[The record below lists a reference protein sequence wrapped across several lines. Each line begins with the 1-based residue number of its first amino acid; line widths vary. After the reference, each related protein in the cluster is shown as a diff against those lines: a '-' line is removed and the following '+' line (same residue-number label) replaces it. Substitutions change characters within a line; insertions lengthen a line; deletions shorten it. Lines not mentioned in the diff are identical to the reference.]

1 MPKVNAVP
9 DFLSFWEQV
18 AFLAPPLQALAWEK
32 AYYEPYCQVFD
43 LYFTR
48 WGERARLQEAMTRY
62 PAVFDRI
69 QTMSRGLN
77 AAIDEVSVH
86 VSSLL
91 AAVATVDVIA
101 FVGVFGAASWS
112 WPVFSRPAALVTLES
127 FSDLASVR
135 LALAHEVTH
144 AVAAN
149 AAGIGFSET
158 QRYQDDLL
166 FNLVF
171 DGLAGLV
178 SSWVCPGLDDATYL
192 WGRDGRV
199 NAGRSS
205 ANDRLAWCAAHRR
218 ELARSCAEDILT
230 DRAGAVDRYFGAKG
244 DFMGQVLTGRWLA
257 LQFARE
263 TFDQSGAAV
272 ALAAGIRPLRETAAL
287 WLRRAAR

>member
-9 DFLSFWEQV
+9 DFLSFWDEA

-32 AYYEPYCQVFD
+32 VYYEPYHQVFD

-62 PAVFDRI
+62 PAVIDRVKAL
-69 QTMSRGLN
+69 SHGLSD
-77 AAIDEVSVH
+77 AIDEVTVQ
-86 VSSLL
+86 VSSHL
-91 AAVATVDVIA
+91 AAVAAVDVIA
-101 FVGVFGAASWS
+101 FIGVFGEASWS

-127 FSDLASVR
+127 FTDLGSAR

-149 AAGIGFSET
+149 AVGLGFSET
-158 QRYQDDLL
+158 QRYQGDLL

-178 SSWVCPGLDDATYL
+178 SSWVCPGFGDATYL
-192 WGRDGRV
+192 WRRDGRA
-199 NAGRSS
+199 NADRGS

-218 ELARSCAEDILT
+218 ELARAYAEDGLNDGPEVI
-230 DRAGAVDRYFGAKG
+230 DRYYGPNG
-244 DFMGQVLTGRWLA
+244 DFMGQILTGRWLA

-263 TFDQSGAAV
+263 TFDQSSVAA
-272 ALAAGIRPLRETAAL
+272 ALAAGIRPLRETAAV